1 MIAKVTEILTINE
14 QAAQKFD
21 VEKFDLRNRRKREVR
36 EEYQIK
42 ISNGF
47 EVLEKLNDSDDI
59 NRAWKNIKENTKTSA
74 RNSLVL
80 YELKLHK
87 PWCDEEYARLLD

>member
-1 MIAKVTEILTINE
+1 VIAKVTEILTINE